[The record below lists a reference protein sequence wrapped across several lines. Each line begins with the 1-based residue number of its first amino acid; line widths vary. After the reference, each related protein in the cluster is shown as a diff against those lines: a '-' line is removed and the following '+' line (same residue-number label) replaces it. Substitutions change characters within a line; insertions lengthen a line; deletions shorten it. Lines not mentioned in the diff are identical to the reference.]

1 MQQFFIVA
9 VLYGFALLLPA
20 SNHAKILRTAMGAG
34 GHAAMAA
41 SFGIA
46 IATGTI
52 CATAFVAAGM
62 LGNRGL
68 WTLAMECAGCLL
80 LLRLAGMCLRDAGL
94 TSLSPLSL
102 QMPRGLK
109 ARSRWPHA
117 EAGCLLA
124 LASSSNWMLQFA
136 IAALVTGLVADT
148 GTQAAYVAGLSG
160 VALSLG
166 LLMAWLGSH
175 PRWAQGCCR
184 LLPWLEHAA
193 GLLIGAVSV
202 AYLAGALG
210 TTLVWA
216 SITGQVQLPESIP
229 ATRQVQPASTSRRGR
244 GIPCA
249 LPHCRARRSNP
260 P

>member
-9 VLYGFALLLPA
+9 VLYGFAMLLPA

-46 IATGTI
+46 IGTGI
-52 CATAFVAAGM
+52 SCATAFVAAGM

-124 LASSSNWMLQFA
+124 LASINTGRCSSRLQPWS
-136 IAALVTGLVADT
+136 AASLPTWIQRPLTWPAW
-148 GTQAAYVAGLSG
+148 AAS
-160 VALSLG
+160 
-166 LLMAWLGSH
+166 
-175 PRWAQGCCR
+175 RCR
-184 LLPWLEHAA
+184 SA
-193 GLLIGAVSV
+193 
-202 AYLAGALG
+202 
-210 TTLVWA
+210 
-216 SITGQVQLPESIP
+216 
-229 ATRQVQPASTSRRGR
+229 
-244 GIPCA
+244 C
-249 LPHCRARRSNP
+249 
-260 P
+260 

>member
-9 VLYGFALLLPA
+9 VLYGFAMLLPA

-34 GHAAMAA
+34 GRAAMAA

-46 IATGTI
+46 IGTGVI

-68 WTLAMECAGCLL
+68 WTLAMQCAGCLL

-94 TSLSPLSL
+94 TPFSPLSL
-102 QMPRGLK
+102 QMPSGLR

-136 IAALVTGLVADT
+136 IAALVTA
-148 GTQAAYVAGLSG
+148 
-160 VALSLG
+160 SLPTR
-166 LLMAWLGSH
+166 A
-175 PRWAQGCCR
+175 PRPLTW
-184 LLPWLEHAA
+184 
-193 GLLIGAVSV
+193 
-202 AYLAGALG
+202 
-210 TTLVWA
+210 
-216 SITGQVQLPESIP
+216 P
-229 ATRQVQPASTSRRGR
+229 A
-244 GIPCA
+244 
-249 LPHCRARRSNP
+249 
-260 P
+260 

>member
-9 VLYGFALLLPA
+9 VLYGFAMLLPA

-46 IATGTI
+46 TGTGVI
-52 CATAFVAAGM
+52 CATAFVAAAM

-68 WTLAMECAGCLL
+68 WTLAMQCAGCLL

-94 TSLSPLSL
+94 TTLSPLSPPL
-102 QMPRGLK
+102 RQGPSV
-109 ARSRWPHA
+109 RSRWSYA
-117 EAGCLLA
+117 QAGCLLA
-124 LASSSNWMLQFA
+124 LASIDNWMLQFA
-136 IAALVTGLVADT
+136 IAALVAGLAGDI
-148 GTQAAYVAGLSG
+148 GTTAAYAACLSG

-175 PRWAQGCCR
+175 PSWAQRCCR

-193 GLLIGAVSV
+193 GLVIGAVSV

-216 SITGQVQLPESIP
+216 SITGQARLPESMAAP
-229 ATRQVQPASTSRRGR
+229 HS
-244 GIPCA
+244 IPCA
-249 LPHCRARRSNP
+249 LPHCRARRGGP

>member
-9 VLYGFALLLPA
+9 VLYGFAMLLPA
-20 SNHAKILRTAMGAG
+20 SNHAKILRTAMGAS

-46 IATGTI
+46 IGTGII

-68 WTLAMECAGCLL
+68 WTLAMQCAGCL

-124 LASSSNWMLQFA
+124 LASINNWTLQFA
-136 IAALVTGLVADT
+136 VAALVSGLVADM
-148 GTQAAYVAGLSG
+148 GTKAAYVACLSG

-193 GLLIGAVSV
+193 GLVIGAVSV

-216 SITGQVQLPESIP
+216 SLTGQAQLPESMMAAP
-229 ATRQVQPASTSRRGR
+229 RSA
-244 GIPCA
+244 PCA
-249 LPHCRARRSNP
+249 LPHCRARRNSSP
-260 P
+260 

>member
-9 VLYGFALLLPA
+9 VLYGFAMLLPA

-46 IATGTI
+46 IGTGVI
-52 CATAFVAAGM
+52 CAMAFVAAAM

-68 WTLAMECAGCLL
+68 WTLAMQCTGCLL

-94 TSLSPLSL
+94 TTLSPLSP
-102 QMPRGLK
+102 QMPWGLR

-124 LASSSNWMLQFA
+124 LASTSNWMLQFA
-136 IAALVTGLVADT
+136 VAALLTGLVADT
-148 GTQAAYVAGLSG
+148 GTKAAYVAGLSG

-175 PRWAQGCCR
+175 LRWARRYCR

-193 GLLIGAVSV
+193 GLVTGAVSV

-216 SITGQVQLPESIP
+216 SITGQARLPESMMAAP
-229 ATRQVQPASTSRRGR
+229 RS
-244 GIPCA
+244 IPCA
-249 LPHCRARRSNP
+249 LPHCRARRGGRP
-260 P
+260 DRDL

>member
-9 VLYGFALLLPA
+9 VLYGFAMLLPA

-46 IATGTI
+46 IGTGII

-124 LASSSNWMLQFA
+124 LASINNWTLQFA
-136 IAALVTGLVADT
+136 VAALVSGLVADMDT
-148 GTQAAYVAGLSG
+148 KAAYVACLGG

-193 GLLIGAVSV
+193 GLVIGAVSV
-202 AYLAGALG
+202 AYLAGVLG

-216 SITGQVQLPESIP
+216 SLTGQAQLPESMMAAP
-229 ATRQVQPASTSRRGR
+229 RSA
-244 GIPCA
+244 PCA
-249 LPHCRARRSNP
+249 LPHCRARRNSSP
-260 P
+260 

>member
-9 VLYGFALLLPA
+9 VLYGFAMLLPA

-46 IATGTI
+46 IGTGVI
-52 CATAFVAAGM
+52 CAMAFVAAAM
-62 LGNRGL
+62 LGNRGP
-68 WTLAMECAGCLL
+68 WTLAMQCTGCLL

-94 TSLSPLSL
+94 TTLSPLSL
-102 QMPRGLK
+102 QMPWGLR

-124 LASSSNWMLQFA
+124 LASTSNWMLQFA
-136 IAALVTGLVADT
+136 VAALLTGLVADT
-148 GTQAAYVAGLSG
+148 GTKAAYVAGLSG

-175 PRWAQGCCR
+175 LRWARRYCR

-193 GLLIGAVSV
+193 GLVTGAVSV

-216 SITGQVQLPESIP
+216 SITGQARLPESMMAAP
-229 ATRQVQPASTSRRGR
+229 RS
-244 GIPCA
+244 IPCA
-249 LPHCRARRSNP
+249 LPHCRARRGGRP
-260 P
+260 DRDL